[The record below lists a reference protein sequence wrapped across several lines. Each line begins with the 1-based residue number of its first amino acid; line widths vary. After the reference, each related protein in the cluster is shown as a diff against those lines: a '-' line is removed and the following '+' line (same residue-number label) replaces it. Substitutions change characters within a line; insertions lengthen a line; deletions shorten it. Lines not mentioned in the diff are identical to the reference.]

1 MPHFGAIARIVSSA
15 IRAIREIDP
24 SIPVMLHL
32 DNGGSNELY
41 RRWFDNYLQNGGA
54 DFDCIGLSYYPFWH
68 GSMDDLRRNMNDIA
82 LRYGKPLIIAET
94 STAFTLDE
102 CNRHEG
108 LERTEKRGLAA
119 NAKTA
124 AAVPYPMTPA
134 GQCQF
139 LQDLAA
145 VIRQVPNGLGRG
157 LIWWEPA
164 WLPVKGSHWATDAA
178 LRYIHEAGPGGN
190 EWANQALFDYDGAAL
205 PALELM
211 SVL

>member
-1 MPHFGAIARIVSSA
+1 MEWVASL
-15 IRAIREIDP
+15 RASIDY
-24 SIPVMLHL
+24 MEAHL
-32 DNGGSNELY
+32 TDDIGPQDVAKQVYLSPFFFQRGFSLITGYGVGEYLRNRRLY
-41 RRWFDNYLQNGGA
+41 QAAL
-54 DFDCIGLSYYPFWH
+54 
-68 GSMDDLRRNMNDIA
+68 DLKNTDGRVIDIA

-119 NAKTA
+119 NEKTA

-145 VIRQVPNGLGRG
+145 VIRQVPNRLGRG

-164 WLPVKGSHWATDAA
+164 WLPVKGSPWATDAA
-178 LRYIHEAGPGGN
+178 LRYIHETGPGGN